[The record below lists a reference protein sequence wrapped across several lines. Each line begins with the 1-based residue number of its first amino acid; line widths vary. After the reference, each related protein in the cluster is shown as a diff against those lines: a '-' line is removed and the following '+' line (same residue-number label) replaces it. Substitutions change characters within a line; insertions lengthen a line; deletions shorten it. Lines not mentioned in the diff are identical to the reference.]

1 MRCTKKNIALFFS
14 GMILVSIVFGGG
26 YFLGIRQNIHDIV
39 LNDEGVVQVDKVIG
53 LYEKTRSDVVD
64 FEQFWRV
71 WKMVKERY
79 VHQPVN
85 DVELFYGSLA
95 GIVSG
100 LNDPHSVYFP
110 PQVAK
115 DFSEGLAGEFG
126 GIGAEIGIRDEQ
138 LTVIAPL
145 PETPAERS
153 GLKPGDSIMAIN
165 GEETFGLTVEQAVK
179 KIKGE
184 PGTAVVLTITGNG
197 FETLREVS
205 IVREVITIPT
215 VVWEEKDS
223 DVAYIRISYFNDET
237 WKQFSAAVD
246 EVLTKNPQ
254 GIILDLRSNPGG
266 YLETSVAVASEWVD
280 DGVIV
285 QEVFQKE
292 EEKKVYLTHGAH
304 RLVGLP
310 TVVLVDGGTASGSE
324 IVAGA
329 LQDHNK
335 AIVLG
340 QKTFGK
346 GSVQSFEVFPD
357 GSALKLTIATWLTPS
372 GGVIDKE
379 GVEPD
384 SVIDEMFIE
393 GEEYEGGYKDV
404 GIEQALVILKEMN
417 KDGA

>member
-1 MRCTKKNIALFFS
+1 
-14 GMILVSIVFGGG
+14 
-26 YFLGIRQNIHDIV
+26 
-39 LNDEGVVQVDKVIG
+39 
-53 LYEKTRSDVVD
+53 
-64 FEQFWRV
+64 
-71 WKMVKERY
+71 
-79 VHQPVN
+79 
-85 DVELFYGSLA
+85 
-95 GIVSG
+95 
-100 LNDPHSVYFP
+100 
-110 PQVAK
+110 
-115 DFSEGLAGEFG
+115 
-126 GIGAEIGIRDEQ
+126 
-138 LTVIAPL
+138 
-145 PETPAERS
+145 
-153 GLKPGDSIMAIN
+153 
-165 GEETFGLTVEQAVK
+165 
-179 KIKGE
+179 
-184 PGTAVVLTITGNG
+184 
-197 FETLREVS
+197 
-205 IVREVITIPT
+205 
-215 VVWEEKDS
+215 
-223 DVAYIRISYFNDET
+223 
-237 WKQFSAAVD
+237 
-246 EVLTKNPQ
+246 
-254 GIILDLRSNPGG
+254 
-266 YLETSVAVASEWVD
+266 VD